1 MYIFFNLEQLSFK
14 KNLYFSKLLIFFFII
29 HRCRNQLIILIR
41 FTDEI
46 FRKWVFVQP
55 SLITIDW
62 ASDGAGD
69 WCQLLD
75 DSKVNKCLYEKLQIN
90 FSDIWQSD
98 DLLKKKIFIFLVELK
113 GTVSV
118 YIYIYIFFSI
128 FDFSASFLL
137 KLVKHFWLYKEC
149 WKVLRPTK
157 NVYVLFWLGGRGV
170 ESGREVSSASLERE
184 VIVLQFITLCKI
196 CKNIYFCKKF

>member
-118 YIYIYIFFSI
+118 YIYIYIFFHLW
-128 FDFSASFLL
+128 FFCFFLAETSETFLIVQRVL
-137 KLVKHFWLYKEC
+137 KSSPTDQEC
-149 WKVLRPTK
+149 LR
-157 NVYVLFWLGGRGV
+157 
-170 ESGREVSSASLERE
+170 
-184 VIVLQFITLCKI
+184 IVLIGGEGGWIRPRSFFSIPRKGGNCLT
-196 CKNIYFCKKF
+196 IYHVVQNM